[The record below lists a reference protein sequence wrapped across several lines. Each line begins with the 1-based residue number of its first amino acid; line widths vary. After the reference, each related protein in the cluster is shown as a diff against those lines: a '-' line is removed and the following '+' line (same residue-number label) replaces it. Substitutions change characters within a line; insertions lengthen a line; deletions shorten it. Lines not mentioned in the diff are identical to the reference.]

1 MMTSNAWKW
10 SIRCLVTILIILIVY
25 FLAIIFTYLKPL
37 FLLIGRM
44 IFPFFLSAIIA
55 YILHPVVRYF
65 ERKNIPR
72 TLSILFLYT
81 FFLCLLLFVIF
92 KGTPF
97 IIKEGEQL
105 LEQLP
110 EMANTYSSF
119 ASEIHEKTEVLPM
132 TFQEKIV
139 GWLESGEQFI
149 AEYISKLGTVLRQ
162 FVDWLFLLI
171 VIPFIVFYLLKD
183 VSLIHKVVWYITP
196 NHFRKEGKKL
206 AKAIDESLGNYIR
219 GQLFVC
225 FIVGTLAYIGFLI
238 IDMPYA
244 LLLALFIGL
253 TNVIPYFGPIIAIFP
268 VVFIALTES
277 FRLLFYALIVNII
290 VQIIEGNIVSPL
302 IVGRSIR
309 MHPVLIIFALVVGG
323 ELGGVMGLILSV
335 PILTVLKVILL
346 HVRREIRERKG
357 VYY

>member
-1 MMTSNAWKW
+1 MTNFAWKW
-10 SIRCLVTILIILIVY
+10 SARLVVAILIALVVYIIAIV
-25 FLAIIFTYLKPL
+25 LQYLKPV

-44 IFPFFLSAIIA
+44 IFPFFVSAIIA
-55 YILHPVVRYF
+55 YILHPIVRYL
-65 ERKNIPR
+65 EKKKIPR
-72 TLSILFLYT
+72 PMAILFIYAI
-81 FFLCLLLFVIF
+81 FIGALLLVVF
-92 KGTPF
+92 KGTPYMLR
-97 IIKEGEQL
+97 EGQQL

-110 EMANTYSSF
+110 QMANTYSSF
-119 ASEIHEKTEVLPM
+119 ASGIHEKTEVLPI
-132 TFQEKIV
+132 TFQQKVVE
-139 GWLESGEQFI
+139 WLENGEQFI
-149 AEYISKLGTVLRQ
+149 AEYIAKIGDVLKHV
-162 FVDWLFLLI
+162 VDWLFLLI
-171 VIPFIVFYLLKD
+171 VIPFIVFYMLKD
-183 VSLIHKVVWYITP
+183 VSLIHKAIWYITP
-196 NHFRKEGKKL
+196 DHLRNEGKKL
-206 AKAIDESLGNYIR
+206 ARSIDESLGNYIR

-244 LLLALFIGL
+244 MILAFFVGL

-268 VVFIALTES
+268 VMFIALTES
-277 FRLLFYALIVNII
+277 FRLFIYAIIVNIV

-309 MHPVLIIFALVVGG
+309 MHPALIIFALVVGG